1 MSTEIES
8 LELKITSNSASA
20 RKGID
25 ALTQSLNKLRSATK
39 GGAGLSVVSVNMN
52 VVANVTKKAT
62 RENEKARLSFTDLF
76 HVIKTVANGVKKVGS
91 EIYSAIEKSMDY
103 TENMNLFSVA
113 MGEYA
118 NSAYEYAEE
127 VSDAM
132 GIDTSEWIRAQGVF
146 MTLSTGFGVASDR
159 ANKMSQNL
167 TQLGENDHRCR
178 GKS

>member
-62 RENEKARLSFTDLF
+62 RENEKARLSSPTC
-76 HVIKTVANGVKKVGS
+76 
-91 EIYSAIEKSMDY
+91 SM
-103 TENMNLFSVA
+103 
-113 MGEYA
+113 
-118 NSAYEYAEE
+118 
-127 VSDAM
+127 
-132 GIDTSEWIRAQGVF
+132 
-146 MTLSTGFGVASDR
+146 
-159 ANKMSQNL
+159 
-167 TQLGENDHRCR
+167 
-178 GKS
+178 